1 MLKPFPFIKQE
12 DAMQCG
18 VACLQMIC
26 TYYGEHYSHSFMST
40 LCHATT
46 EGISLLGICK
56 AAISLGLK
64 CQPIKATIHHLTSI
78 SSPCILHWNQNHF
91 VILYKIKN
99 GKYYISD
106 PAKGKIVYTTDEFK
120 NHWISLNLNGEGK
133 GIVLFIV

>member
-1 MLKPFPFIKQE
+1 MPKPFPFIKQE

-18 VACLQMIC
+18 VACLQKIC
-26 TYYGEHYSHSFMST
+26 TYYGENYSHNFIST

-46 EGISLLGICK
+46 EGVYLLGICK

-91 VILYKIKN
+91 VILYRIKN
-99 GKYYISD
+99 GKYYI
-106 PAKGKIVYTTDEFK
+106 GTTIRD
-120 NHWISLNLNGEGK
+120 S
-133 GIVLFIV
+133 VLKPVCLKSNFAQKF